1 MYQFYSQNLGL
12 SHQNNI
18 TRELFANQE
27 CTEVPSTSSSETPE
41 EQPIQ
46 HDECNGRFLIFLLL
60 LFWIFMSTLVT
71 KNFRFLDVGST
82 NFCY

>member
-41 EQPIQ
+41 EQPIR
-46 HDECNGRFLIFLLL
+46 HDESTGRYLKI
-60 LFWIFMSTLVT
+60 
-71 KNFRFLDVGST
+71 
-82 NFCY
+82 